1 MKQIYILIIFIIN
14 IYMKMS
20 INVQNDNEY
29 LNLLDSMLVSYLVM
43 RLGMMIIPSFYLSL
57 DFIGVLSSFLI
68 FIVRTFTDISIFK
81 VTSCIFQITR
91 SHILLIMSVYYKAF
105 QFLLVFHFSN
115 NPNKSFHLKM

>member
-1 MKQIYILIIFIIN
+1 
-14 IYMKMS
+14 MS

-43 RLGMMIIPSFYLSL
+43 RLGMMIIPGFYLSL

-81 VTSCIFQITR
+81 VTSCTFQITR
-91 SHILLIMSVYYKAF
+91 FHILLIMSVYYKAF

-115 NPNKSFHLKM
+115 NLNKSFHLKM